1 MRFYKIRLYFIIF
14 IVLITVSIF
23 TGNKEKKHEVE
34 PNIDY
39 SKNEVQ
45 TLFMELNERTNEDWL
60 KALIKKYDLKY
71 TVTQYNTDSKK
82 RKGSLVST
90 NYYTI
95 SKTEMGYR
103 KNIYD
108 GDYVEVQFDDINKV
122 IFAKYVYKRTEKY
135 MPYSSVKFYAEDSSN
150 ADKGYYIDMYFIF
163 EKRDKGVEVKRGD
176 RISKT
181 SLFKYNTAE
190 DAINELI
197 KAEHTNWKE

>member
-14 IVLITVSIF
+14 IVLIIVSIF

-45 TLFMELNERTNEDWL
+45 TLFMELNERTTEDRL
-60 KALIKKYDLKY
+60 KTLIKKYDLKY
-71 TVTQYNTDSKK
+71 TLEQYSTDSKK
-82 RKGSLVST
+82 NKGHIEKT

-95 SKTEMGYR
+95 SKTDIGYK

-108 GDYVEVQFDDINKV
+108 GDIVRVQFDDLNKV
-122 IFAKYVYKRTEKY
+122 IFADYTYKKTKRY
-135 MPYSSVKFYAEDSSN
+135 IPFSSVEFYAEDSYN
-150 ADKGYYIDMYFIF
+150 ADKGYYINMHFIL

-176 RISKT
+176 SVSKT
-181 SLFKYNTAE
+181 SLYKYNTAE
-190 DAINELI
+190 DGINELI
-197 KAEHTNWKE
+197 KAAHTNWEE

>member
-1 MRFYKIRLYFIIF
+1 MRYYKIRLYLII
-14 IVLITVSIF
+14 VIF
-23 TGNKEKKHEVE
+23 LGIFYIFFAHKEKKHEVE

-95 SKTEMGYR
+95 SKTEIGYR

>member
-1 MRFYKIRLYFIIF
+1 MRYYKIRLYLII
-14 IVLITVSIF
+14 VIF
-23 TGNKEKKHEVE
+23 LGIFYIFFVHKEKKHEVE

-95 SKTEMGYR
+95 SKTEIGYR

>member
-1 MRFYKIRLYFIIF
+1 MRYYKIRLYLIIIIF
-14 IVLITVSIF
+14 LGIF
-23 TGNKEKKHEVE
+23 YIFFGHKEKKPEVE

-39 SKNEVQ
+39 SKNELQ

-60 KALIKKYDLKY
+60 KTLIKKYDLKY

-95 SKTEMGYR
+95 SKTEIGSR
-103 KNIYD
+103 KFSYD

-122 IFAKYVYKRTEKY
+122 IFAEYVYKRTEKY
-135 MPYSSVKFYAEDSSN
+135 MPYRSVKFYAENSYN
-150 ADKGYYIDMYFIF
+150 ADKGYYINMHSIL
-163 EKRDKGVEVKRGD
+163 EKRDKGVEFKRGD

-190 DAINELI
+190 DGINELI
-197 KAEHTNWKE
+197 KAAHTNWEE

>member
-14 IVLITVSIF
+14 IVLIIVSIF

-39 SKNEVQ
+39 SKNELQ

-60 KALIKKYDLKY
+60 KTLIKKYDLKY

-95 SKTEMGYR
+95 SKTEIGYR

-108 GDYVEVQFDDINKV
+108 GDYMEVQFDDLNKV
-122 IFAKYVYKRTEKY
+122 TFADYVYKRTENH
-135 MPYSSVKFYAEDSSN
+135 MPYKSVKYYAEDSYN
-150 ADKGYYIDMYFIF
+150 ADKGYYIDMYFIL

-190 DAINELI
+190 DGINELI
-197 KAEHTNWKE
+197 KAAHTNWEE

>member
-1 MRFYKIRLYFIIF
+1 MRYYKIRLYLII
-14 IVLITVSIF
+14 VIF
-23 TGNKEKKHEVE
+23 LGILYIFFGHKEKKPEVE

-39 SKNEVQ
+39 SKNELQ

-60 KALIKKYDLKY
+60 KTLIKKYDLKY

-95 SKTEMGYR
+95 SKTEIGYR

-122 IFAKYVYKRTEKY
+122 IFAEYVYKRTEKH
-135 MPYSSVKFYAEDSSN
+135 MPYRSVEFYAEDSYN
-150 ADKGYYIDMYFIF
+150 ADKGYYINMHSIL
-163 EKRDKGVEVKRGD
+163 EKRDKGVEFKRGD

-190 DAINELI
+190 DGINELI
-197 KAEHTNWKE
+197 KAAHTNWEE

>member
-1 MRFYKIRLYFIIF
+1 MRYYKIRLYLII
-14 IVLITVSIF
+14 VIF
-23 TGNKEKKHEVE
+23 LGIFYIFFGHKEKKPEVE

-39 SKNEVQ
+39 SKNELQ

-60 KALIKKYDLKY
+60 KTLIKKYDLKY

-95 SKTEMGYR
+95 SKTEIGYR

-122 IFAKYVYKRTEKY
+122 IFAEYVYKRTEKH
-135 MPYSSVKFYAEDSSN
+135 MPYRSVEFYAEDSYN
-150 ADKGYYIDMYFIF
+150 ADKGYYINMHSIL
-163 EKRDKGVEVKRGD
+163 EKRDKGVEFKRGD

-190 DAINELI
+190 EGINELI
-197 KAEHTNWKE
+197 KADHTNCEE

>member
-45 TLFMELNERTNEDWL
+45 TLFMELNERTTEDRL
-60 KALIKKYDLKY
+60 KTLIKKYDLKY
-71 TVTQYNTDSKK
+71 TVEQYSTDSKK
-82 RKGSLVST
+82 NKGHIERT

-95 SKTEMGYR
+95 SKTDIGYR

-108 GDYVEVQFDDINKV
+108 GDIVRVQFDDLNKV
-122 IFAKYVYKRTEKY
+122 ISADYIYKKTKRY
-135 MPYSSVKFYAEDSSN
+135 IPFSSVEFYAEDSYN
-150 ADKGYYIDMYFIF
+150 ADKGYYINMHSIL

-190 DAINELI
+190 DGINELI
-197 KAEHTNWKE
+197 KAAHTNWEE